1 MLAQR
6 PGRARGAQT
15 PPNQAFAHAAVLA
28 FGAMTGRDDSP
39 SDRLAD
45 SHADSHANRHAD
57 SLAAG
62 TAVERLAHRLGASW
76 PHLTAGRQRARETR
90 RDLARAVAGT
100 VPEDTSV
107 VVFGSL
113 ARDELSGASDID
125 WTLLVD
131 GPSAPGH
138 LAAAQALG
146 RAIHEHG
153 RAPGREGTFGSLA
166 FSHELIHRIGGEDDT
181 NSNTTRRILLL
192 LESAPLGRR
201 AAYDRVLTNVL
212 WRYLDEDRGLWTGSG
227 RAKVPRFLLNDI
239 SRYWRT
245 MLVDFAYKQRSR
257 AGRGWA
263 LRNIKL
269 RMSRKLIFLSGLLG
283 CFSPVLDL
291 GADEVAAIFGGAA
304 ARSEEGAMRL
314 TRHLLAVIEHPPLE
328 VVAHAILTHGGAAVL
343 APQDGAA
350 RRLFDAY
357 DAFLALISDDASRA
371 ELADL
376 GYDGIED
383 SPAFGRG
390 RAIAGAFQRAVA
402 EIFLHGDGTLARL
415 TIEHGIF

>member
-1 MLAQR
+1 ME
-6 PGRARGAQT
+6 G
-15 PPNQAFAHAAVLA
+15 
-28 FGAMTGRDDSP
+28 
-39 SDRLAD
+39 SD
-45 SHADSHANRHAD
+45 D

-62 TAVERLAHRLGASW
+62 TAVDRLAHRLGTAW
-76 PHLTAGRQRARETR
+76 PHLAAARLRARTTR
-90 RDLARAVAGT
+90 RDLARAVDAR

-113 ARDELSGASDID
+113 ARDEFGGESDID

-131 GPSAPGH
+131 GPSDPGH

-146 RAIHEHG
+146 RAIHCHG
-153 RAPGREGTFGSLA
+153 REPGREGTFGSLA

-201 AAYDRVLTNVL
+201 AAYDRVLGNVL

-291 GADEVAAIFGGAA
+291 DGDEAAAIFGGTATEGGA
-304 ARSEEGAMRL
+304 GSGAGNEEGPMRL
-314 TRHLLAVIEHPPLE
+314 TRHLLRVVERPPLE
-328 VVAHAILTHGGAAVL
+328 VVAHALLHHAGDAVL
-343 APQDGAA
+343 DAPDGAA

-357 DAFLALISDDASRA
+357 DRFLGLISDDAGRR
-371 ELADL
+371 ELAEVDYEGL
-376 GYDGIED
+376 ED
-383 SPAFGRG
+383 SEAFGCG
-390 RAIAGAFQRAVA
+390 RRIAGDFQAAVT
-402 EIFLHGDGTLARL
+402 EIFLHGDGPLARL
-415 TIEHGIF
+415 TIDHGIF

>member
-1 MLAQR
+1 MLAS
-6 PGRARGAQT
+6 
-15 PPNQAFAHAAVLA
+15 
-28 FGAMTGRDDSP
+28 GAMTTRD
-39 SDRLAD
+39 
-45 SHADSHANRHAD
+45 D

-62 TAVERLAHRLGASW
+62 SMTGTAVDRLEHRLGASW
-76 PHLTAGRQRARETR
+76 PHLTAARQRARETR
-90 RDLARAVAGT
+90 RDLAAAVAGQ

-113 ARDELSGASDID
+113 ARDELSHLSDID

-131 GPSAPGH
+131 GPSSPGH

-146 RAIHEHG
+146 RAVHRHG
-153 RAPGREGTFGSLA
+153 REPGREGTFGSLA

-201 AAYDRVLTNVL
+201 AAYERVLSNVL

-291 GADEVAAIFGGAA
+291 GDDEVAAIFGGAA
-304 ARSEEGAMRL
+304 ARSEEGPMRL
-314 TRHLLAVIEHPPLE
+314 TRHLLAVVERPPLE
-328 VVAHAILTHGGAAVL
+328 VVAHALLHHGGEAAL
-343 APQDGAA
+343 AADGAA

-357 DAFLALISDDASRA
+357 DAFLALISDDAGRR
-371 ELADL
+371 ELAEVDYEGL
-376 GYDGIED
+376 EG
-383 SPAFGRG
+383 SAAFSRG
-390 RAIAGAFQRAVA
+390 RRIAGDFQAAVS
-402 EIFLHGDGTLARL
+402 EVFLHGDGPLARL
-415 TIEHGIF
+415 TVDHGIF

>member
-1 MLAQR
+1 MLAQGDG
-6 PGRARGAQT
+6 PLPVPQT
-15 PPNQAFAHAAVLA
+15 PPDQVFAAVSVLA
-28 FGAMTGRDDSP
+28 SRTMTTRDD
-39 SDRLAD
+39 RLP
-45 SHADSHANRHAD
+45 
-57 SLAAG
+57 AG
-62 TAVERLAHRLGASW
+62 TAVERLAHRLGADW
-76 PHLTAGRQRARETR
+76 PHLAAARQRARETR
-90 RDLARAVAGT
+90 RDLVRAVDGR

-113 ARDELSGASDID
+113 ARDELSHLSDID

-131 GPSAPGH
+131 GPSHPEH
-138 LAAAQALG
+138 LGAAQTLG
-146 RAIHEHG
+146 RAIHHHG
-153 RAPGREGTFGSLA
+153 REPGREGTFGSLA
-166 FSHELIHRIGGEDDT
+166 FGHELIHRIGGEDDT

-291 GADEVAAIFGGAA
+291 GDDEVAAIFGGTAA
-304 ARSEEGAMRL
+304 KSDEGPMRL
-314 TRHLLAVIEHPPLE
+314 TRHLLAVVERPPLE
-328 VVAHAILTHGGAAVL
+328 VVAHALLHHAGDGVLDAA
-343 APQDGAA
+343 DGAA

-357 DAFLALISDDASRA
+357 DRFLALISDDAGRR
-371 ELADL
+371 ELAEVDYEGL
-376 GYDGIED
+376 EA
-383 SPAFGRG
+383 SEAFSRG
-390 RAIAGAFQRAVA
+390 RRIAGDFQSAVS
-402 EIFLHGDGTLARL
+402 EIFLRGDGPLARL
-415 TIEHGIF
+415 TVDHGIF

>member
-1 MLAQR
+1 MLAQGDT
-6 PGRARGAQT
+6 PPAAPQT
-15 PPNQAFAHAAVLA
+15 PPDQAFAAVSVLA
-28 FGAMTGRDDSP
+28 WATMTTSDD
-39 SDRLAD
+39 RAG
-45 SHADSHANRHAD
+45 
-57 SLAAG
+57 AG
-62 TAVERLAHRLGASW
+62 TAVERLAHRLGADW
-76 PHLTAGRQRARETR
+76 PHLAAARQRARETR
-90 RDLARAVAGT
+90 RDLARAVDGR

-113 ARDELSGASDID
+113 ARDEFSGESDID

-131 GPSAPGH
+131 GPSNPEH
-138 LAAAQALG
+138 LGAAHALG
-146 RAIHEHG
+146 RAIHHHG
-153 RAPGREGTFGSLA
+153 REPGREGTFGSLA
-166 FSHELIHRIGGEDDT
+166 FGHELIHRIGGEDDT

-227 RAKVPRFLLNDI
+227 RAAGVRAKVPRFLLNDI

-291 GADEVAAIFGGAA
+291 DGDEVAAIFGGAA
-304 ARSEEGAMRL
+304 ARSDEGPMRL
-314 TRHLLAVIEHPPLE
+314 TRHLLAVVERPPLE
-328 VVAHAILTHGGAAVL
+328 VVAHALLHHAGDAVL
-343 APQDGAA
+343 DATDGAP

-357 DAFLALISDDASRA
+357 DRFLALISDDAGRR
-371 ELADL
+371 ELAGLDYEGL
-376 GYDGIED
+376 EA
-383 SPAFGRG
+383 SEAFSRG
-390 RAIAGAFQRAVA
+390 RRIAGDFQSAVS
-402 EIFLHGDGTLARL
+402 EIFLHGDGPLARL
-415 TIEHGIF
+415 TVDHGIF

>member
-1 MLAQR
+1 M
-6 PGRARGAQT
+6 PT
-15 PPNQAFAHAAVLA
+15 
-28 FGAMTGRDDSP
+28 
-39 SDRLAD
+39 SD
-45 SHADSHANRHAD
+45 D

-62 TAVERLAHRLGASW
+62 TAVERLGHRLGADW
-76 PHLTAGRQRARETR
+76 PHLAAARQWARRER
-90 RDLARAVAGT
+90 RDLAAAVEGH

-113 ARDELSGASDID
+113 ARDEASRESDID

-131 GPSAPGH
+131 GPSDPRH
-138 LAAAQALG
+138 LVAAQALG
-146 RAIHEHG
+146 RTVHQHG
-153 RAPGREGTFGSLA
+153 REPGREGTFGSLA

-192 LESAPLGRR
+192 LESAPLGRH
-201 AAYDRVLTNVL
+201 AAYDRVLGHVL

-291 GADEVAAIFGGAA
+291 DADEVAATFGRDA
-304 ARSEEGAMRL
+304 ARSDEGPMRL
-314 TRHLLAVIEHPPLE
+314 TRHLLEVIARPPLE
-328 VVAHAILTHGGAAVL
+328 VVAHALLHHAGEVALAA
-343 APQDGAA
+343 DGAA

-357 DAFLALISDDASRA
+357 DAFLALISEPASRR
-371 ELADL
+371 ELAEVD
-376 GYDGIED
+376 YDGLEA
-383 SPAFGRG
+383 SAAFSRG
-390 RAIAGAFQRAVA
+390 RRIAGDFQHAVA
-402 EIFLHGDGTLARL
+402 EIFLHGEGPLARL
-415 TIEHGIF
+415 TIDHGIF